1 MMTPNERMTSRLGL
15 WLWRFWAMTLK
26 ELIQLGRDGLLV
38 FAIAY
43 LFLFDTYMAGNVGMN
58 LNNAVVVVHDADQ
71 SAASRELIYRFQPP
85 YFKQGGEV
93 ADVRTGQRLLDTGG
107 ALVVLDIPPRFE
119 HDLLTGRPTAVQVQ
133 VDAANTVLGFL
144 AASYS
149 SQIIGQYGFDQAL
162 ARLGQSASAL
172 ENVPIVQSEHRV
184 WYNPNQK
191 DAWFMPLSELLV
203 VITIMSIMLP
213 AAAAVREKER
223 GTIEQLLVTPLSSL
237 QILLPKVVAMTLV
250 ILLGTAAS
258 LGLVLHGA
266 FDFPMKGSLTLF
278 FTVTALY
285 AFTTA
290 GLGLYIATLA
300 RNLAQAAL
308 LAILVLM
315 PMIFLSGAWTPPE
328 AMPAGLRQAMYL
340 SPLYHFIE
348 MGYGILLKGA
358 GLDVLWDALLGL
370 ALLGMAIFGLGA
382 WRFRRQFG

>member
-1 MMTPNERMTSRLGL
+1 MMTPNDRMANRIGL

-93 ADVRTGQRLLDTGG
+93 ADAREGQRLLDTGG

-172 ENVPIVQSEHRV
+172 ENVPFVQSEHRV

-223 GTIEQLLVTPLSSL
+223 GTIEQLLVTPLSPL

-266 FDFPMKGSLTLF
+266 FDFPMKGSLVLF

-328 AMPAGLRQAMYL
+328 AMPPGLREAMYL

-358 GLDVLWDALLGL
+358 GLAVLWDSLLGL
-370 ALLGMAIFGLGA
+370 TLLGATIFAFGVH
-382 WRFRRQFG
+382 RFRRQFG

>member
-258 LGLVLHGA
+258 LALVLHGA

-328 AMPAGLRQAMYL
+328 AMPAGLREAMYF

>member
-1 MMTPNERMTSRLGL
+1 MMTRDDRMASRLGL
-15 WLWRFWAMTLK
+15 WLWRFWAMMLK
-26 ELIQLGRDGLLV
+26 ELIQFGRDGLLV

-58 LNNAVVVVHDADQ
+58 LNNAVVVAHDADQ

-85 YFKQGGEV
+85 HFKQGGEV
-93 ADVRTGQRLLDTGG
+93 ADARAGQRLLDTGG

-119 HDLLTGRPTAVQVQ
+119 HDLLIGRPTAVQVQ

-162 ARLGQSASAL
+162 ARLGVSAL
-172 ENVPIVQSEHRV
+172 ETVPMVQSEHRV

-223 GTIEQLLVTPLSSL
+223 GTIEQLLVSPLTPAL
-237 QILLPKVVAMTLV
+237 ILLPKVISMTLV
-250 ILLGTAAS
+250 ILAGTAIS
-258 LGLVLHGA
+258 LFLVLVPVFGV
-266 FDFPMKGSLTLF
+266 PIKGSLPLF
-278 FTVTALY
+278 FAVTTLYTVATS
-285 AFTTA
+285 
-290 GLGLYIATLA
+290 GLGLYIATLS
-300 RNLAQAAL
+300 RNLAQAAM
-308 LAILVLM
+308 LAIFILM
-315 PMIFLSGAWTPPE
+315 PMVFLSGAWTPPE
-328 AMPAGLRQAMYL
+328 AMPAGLREAMYL
-340 SPLYHFIE
+340 SPLYYFIE

-358 GLDVLWDALLGL
+358 GLDVLWDSLLGL
-370 ALLGMAIFGLGA
+370 TLLGVGIFGFGVR
-382 WRFRRQFG
+382 RFRRQFG

>member
-1 MMTPNERMTSRLGL
+1 MMTPNDRMANRIGL

-328 AMPAGLRQAMYL
+328 AMPPGLRQAMYF

-358 GLDVLWDALLGL
+358 GLAVLWDSLLGL
-370 ALLGMAIFGLGA
+370 TLLGAAIFAFGVH
-382 WRFRRQFG
+382 RFRRQFG

>member
-1 MMTPNERMTSRLGL
+1 MMTQDDRMARRLGL
-15 WLWRFWAMTLK
+15 WLWRFWAMMLK
-26 ELIQLGRDGLLV
+26 ELIQFGRDGLLV

-43 LFLFDTYMAGNVGMN
+43 LFLFDTYTAGNVGMN
-58 LNNAVVVVHDADQ
+58 LNNAVVVAHDADQ
-71 SAASRELIYRFQPP
+71 SAAPRELIYRFQPP

-93 ADVRTGQRLLDTGG
+93 ADARAGQRFLDTGG

-119 HDLLTGRPTAVQVQ
+119 HDLLIGRPTAVQVQ

-162 ARLGQSASAL
+162 ARLGVSASAL
-172 ENVPIVQSEHRV
+172 ENVPMVQSEHRV

-258 LGLVLHGA
+258 LALVLHGA
-266 FDFPMKGSLTLF
+266 FNFPMKGSVVLF
-278 FTVTALY
+278 FAVTALY

-290 GLGLYIATLA
+290 GLGLYRVAAGRIPWPAAPEMT
-300 RNLAQAAL
+300 AQA
-308 LAILVLM
+308 
-315 PMIFLSGAWTPPE
+315 
-328 AMPAGLRQAMYL
+328 
-340 SPLYHFIE
+340 
-348 MGYGILLKGA
+348 
-358 GLDVLWDALLGL
+358 
-370 ALLGMAIFGLGA
+370 
-382 WRFRRQFG
+382 